1 MSRGKHK
8 CCNDA
13 ALVAKEELGNSLRIR
28 FLYSEDCPSH
38 DEALQRLRRSINA
51 EGVDADIEIV
61 KVENDEQAKRLEFIG
76 SPTIIVNGHDIDQPA
91 NPYYAVTCRAYRLE
105 DGRIS
110 PLPSEAMIRQAL
122 REAKA
127 KES

>member
-1 MSRGKHK
+1 M
-8 CCNDA
+8 
-13 ALVAKEELGNSLRIR
+13 ALKVR

-38 DEALQRLRRSINA
+38 DEALQRLRRSIEA
-51 EGVDADIEIV
+51 EGISADVEIV
-61 KVENDEQAKRLEFIG
+61 KVDTAEDVEKFKFVG
-76 SPTIIVNGHDIDQPA
+76 SPTIIVNGQDIDPPA
-91 NPYYAVTCRAYRLE
+91 NPYYAMTCRAYRLE

-110 PLPSEAMIRQAL
+110 PLPSETMIRRAL

>member
-1 MSRGKHK
+1 M
-8 CCNDA
+8 
-13 ALVAKEELGNSLRIR
+13 
-28 FLYSEDCPSH
+28 
-38 DEALQRLRRSINA
+38 NA

-76 SPTIIVNGHDIDQPA
+76 SPTIIVNGHDIDQPT
-91 NPYYAVTCRAYRLE
+91 NPYYAVTCRAYILE

-110 PLPSEAMIRQAL
+110 PLPSEAMIRRAL

>member
-1 MSRGKHK
+1 LLQKK
-8 CCNDA
+8 N
-13 ALVAKEELGNSLRIR
+13 EEISELRIR

-38 DEALQRLRRSINA
+38 DEALQRLRSSMNA

-76 SPTIIVNGHDIDQPA
+76 SPTIIVDGHDIDQPT
-91 NPYYAVTCRAYRLE
+91 NPYYAVTCRAYILE

-110 PLPSEAMIRQAL
+110 PLPSEAMIRRAL